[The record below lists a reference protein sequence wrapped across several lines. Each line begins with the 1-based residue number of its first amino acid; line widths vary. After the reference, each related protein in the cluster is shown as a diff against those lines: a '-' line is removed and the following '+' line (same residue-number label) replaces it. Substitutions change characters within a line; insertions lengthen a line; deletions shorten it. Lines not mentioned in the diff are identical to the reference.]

1 MSSSAPTYDL
11 VLLLDPQAEDGSRAK
26 IVSDIREAISTQGEL
41 VRHDEWGTRVMA
53 YQIDHKPAAEYHL
66 LQFQAATTELIDG
79 LSRTLHITDGI
90 MRYRINKLKPGT
102 PEAPNLAGERAAAV
116 PDGGAVSQADAPRAV
131 PDGGA
136 VSQADAPRA
145 AAPPAE
151 PPPATEDVPPP
162 ADQGA
167 PATSGEPA

>member
-1 MSSSAPTYDL
+1 MSSSSPTYDL
-11 VLLLDPQAEDGSRAK
+11 VLLLDPQAEDGARAK

-66 LQFQAATTELIDG
+66 LQFHAATTELIDG
-79 LSRTLHITDGI
+79 LNRTLHITDGI

-102 PEAPNLAGERAAAV
+102 PEAPNMAGERAAVEPESAV
-116 PDGGAVSQADAPRAV
+116 PQAATAPV
-131 PDGGA
+131 E
-136 VSQADAPRA
+136 QAATPPVADVAPPAEEA

-151 PPPATEDVPPP
+151 EAE
-162 ADQGA
+162 AA
-167 PATSGEPA
+167 PAAPAEPA